1 MATAVTLKESDGS
14 EIYPVTDIS
23 LVNNGI
29 HAVDI
34 EATTPVPAVETAM
47 IADGAVTSAK
57 IADGAVTGAKLDT
70 QSYNLA
76 SVPTHTFGTY
86 VYSLIRVANIVILNF
101 RLWQSGAITDYA
113 WNNVCT
119 IPSALC
125 PSKDCR
131 GIITVLNG
139 NNGRTISLC
148 RAQLTTAGQISAYP
162 TANGG
167 TSVIGWEG
175 LFVWTI

>member
-1 MATAVTLKESDGS
+1 MATKYVTLKDSNGDTL
-14 EIYPVTDIS
+14 YPQSVATNLVPGNVT
-23 LVNNGI
+23 
-29 HAVDI
+29 
-34 EATTPVPAVETAM
+34 TAAL
-47 IADGAVTSAK
+47 ADGAVTS
-57 IADGAVTGAKLDT
+57 AKLDT

-76 SVPTHTFGTY
+76 SVPTHTFGTN

-113 WNNVCT
+113 CNNVCT
-119 IPSALC
+119 IPSALY

-139 NNGRTISLC
+139 NTGQTISVC

-167 TSVIGWEG
+167 TAVIGWEG

>member
-1 MATAVTLKESDGS
+1 MATRYVTLKDSNGDT
-14 EIYPVTDIS
+14 IYPQSVIAQVANGEITTD
-23 LVNNGI
+23 LL
-29 HAVDI
+29 
-34 EATTPVPAVETAM
+34 
-47 IADGAVTSAK
+47 ADGAVTSAK
-57 IADGAVTGAKLDT
+57 IADGTITTGDIADGAVTSAKLDT
-70 QSYNLA
+70 QSYDLA
-76 SVPTHTFGTY
+76 SVPTHTFGTNI
-86 VYSLIRVANIVILNF
+86 YSLIRVANIVILNF
-101 RLWQSGAITDYA
+101 RLWQSGAVTDYA

-119 IPSALC
+119 IPSALY

-139 NNGRTISLC
+139 NTGQTISVC

-167 TSVIGWEG
+167 TAVIGWEG